1 MRVVAIFIILSFI
14 HSSRQAECNYAFD
27 MRNKM
32 KTGYQLMYGVAECA
46 KRNLCH
52 QSGSCYHKQAPC
64 DVSGGEPNACLDG
77 AFCQILD
84 EDGGYDCTCPVHVDG
99 DCHALRRGSCHVTT
113 GDRVSCQDL
122 SVVASKETCIHRGC
136 CWEEDSGAGAS
147 CYFPVPLTIPPV
159 SLTVKVCG
167 DCTPP

>member
-1 MRVVAIFIILSFI
+1 MI
-14 HSSRQAECNYAFD
+14 D
-27 MRNKM
+27 RN
-32 KTGYQLMYGVAECA
+32 
-46 KRNLCH
+46 
-52 QSGSCYHKQAPC
+52 
-64 DVSGGEPNACLDG
+64 
-77 AFCQILD
+77 
-84 EDGGYDCTCPVHVDG
+84 GGYDCVCPVDVDG
-99 DCHALRRGSCHVTT
+99 DCHALRRGSCHVTP

-136 CWEEDSGAGAS
+136 CWEEDTGAGAS